1 MASKKKKQAKQCT
14 FADMR
19 EGRRLDVG
27 ETVRR
32 VSYNK
37 MASTGRIVDLSLGGR
52 AEIVPPYQHAFTLRG
67 VVRI

>member
-37 MASTGRIVDLSLGGR
+37 MASTGRIVDLSLGG
-52 AEIVPPYQHAFTLRG
+52 EPK
-67 VVRI
+67 